1 MISRAMCGRLAAF
14 CEMMLMLTLMMVLMM
29 ILLSRIHQNIATP
42 AITPRF
48 SYELAALHSPFDA
61 GEHPNLYDIFQAS
74 PSIRCPVI
82 LFHQHY
88 PKP

>member
-1 MISRAMCGRLAAF
+1 
-14 CEMMLMLTLMMVLMM
+14 MLMLMLMMVVMM
-29 ILLSRIHQNIATP
+29 ILLSRIHLNQNIATP

-61 GEHPNLYDIFQAS
+61 GEHPNLYDIFQAP

-82 LFHQHY
+82 
-88 PKP
+88 

>member
-1 MISRAMCGRLAAF
+1 MCGRLAAF
-14 CEMMLMLTLMMVLMM
+14 CEMMLMMMLMMAVMM
-29 ILLSRIHQNIATP
+29 VLLSRIHHIQSMATP

-82 LFHQHY
+82 
-88 PKP
+88 